1 MLLYTLTVLCSPGKL
16 PELPLTPLRV
26 WLVDGINLG
35 TAERFAL
42 LTKTGITTEG
52 VTSVTGDILTLTLT
66 LSLTLT
72 LTLTLS
78 R

>member
-1 MLLYTLTVLCSPGKL
+1 MRQS
-16 PELPLTPLRV
+16 
-26 WLVDGINLG
+26 VDLG